1 MLTKQAPNKQA
12 QTQSAQF
19 FLGLLAYT
27 AQRDLSPE
35 QLCLETGIDLPR
47 LQKGGAYHPTLKQ
60 LNDLWIIASQRSH
73 DPLLGLHFGESLQL
87 AALGMVGEIIK
98 YSRTLGEALTT
109 AAGMTPSVTNF
120 LHVDVSKSKRD
131 ITIWLIPH
139 HSEDSPLP
147 FSHLQTVDAVMAF
160 ILHELDGLL
169 LTKILPKAVCHPYAH
184 SNPTE
189 YARVF
194 RQPPVK
200 RGTDFFILLDK
211 DYWDKPLITADYNM
225 QRSLLQKVRADI
237 MAPADCFGDRI
248 YHHLL
253 SNAYRGILS
262 EADVAANMNMSSR
275 SLQRRLQGEQ
285 TSFST
290 LADRARKSLAVHYL
304 ESGEHSLKEIS
315 DMLGYN
321 EFSAFSRAFK
331 RWTGQG
337 PKSYL
342 Q

>member
-1 MLTKQAPNKQA
+1 MLTKQAPS
-12 QTQSAQF
+12 QSAQF
-19 FLGLLAYT
+19 FLGLLAYA

-35 QLCLETGIDLPR
+35 QLCLDSGIDLPR
-47 LQKGGAYHPTLKQ
+47 LQQEGDYQPTLKQ
-60 LNDLWIIASQRSH
+60 LDDLWTIASQQSH

-87 AALGMVGEIIK
+87 TALGIVGEIIK

-109 AAGMTPSVTNF
+109 AAGLTPSVTNF
-120 LHVDVSKSKRD
+120 LHVDVSKSKRN

-139 HSEDSPLP
+139 HTEDSPLP
-147 FSHLQTVDAVMAF
+147 FSHRQTVDAVMAF

-169 LTKILPKAVCHPYAH
+169 LTKILPKAVFHAYAH
-184 SNPTE
+184 SQPTE

-200 RGTDFFILLDK
+200 RGMDFSILLDK
-211 DYWDKPLITADYNM
+211 DYWDKPLITTNYSM
-225 QRSLLQKVRADI
+225 QRSLLQKVRAD
-237 MAPADCFGDRI
+237 MTTSADCFGDRI

-262 EADVAANMNMSSR
+262 EADVAANINMSAR

-290 LADRARKSLAVHYL
+290 LADRARKSLALHYL
-304 ESGEHSLKEIS
+304 QSGEHSLKEIS

-337 PKSYL
+337 PKSFL